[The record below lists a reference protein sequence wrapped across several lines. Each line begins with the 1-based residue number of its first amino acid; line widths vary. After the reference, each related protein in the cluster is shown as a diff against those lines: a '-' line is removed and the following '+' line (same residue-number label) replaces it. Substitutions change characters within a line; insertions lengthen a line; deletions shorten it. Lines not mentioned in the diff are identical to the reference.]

1 MSKEPKIEN
10 KRQHYRLWFEF
21 YKLAKFKGSKE
32 MKANF
37 KTLDGFYDEWQPIKK
52 DTRFDDWWKE
62 KEFLFE
68 GDVKEITSIKNNPY
82 TINVS
87 IPLTMPVTKIK
98 SQLEKIVLE
107 KQYAY
112 HKSRGIK
119 NPASL
124 KSTAI
129 KADKFKIKGEFRGRY
144 HHEVLVV
151 YSFWLKAGKPK
162 ITDQFLDSLED
173 FFHSRPRSKWR
184 LSAFDSDEY
193 QDALYVANYGFK
205 IPPPEIHPHKESVL
219 KVSRSKERNKGNE
232 VGTPDGEHTKYRW
245 NPSTRKSIYRLI
257 ERGEEVCF
265 AVSLGAF
272 PK

>member
-1 MSKEPKIEN
+1 MSKEPEIVT

-68 GDVKEITSIKNNPY
+68 SDVKEIKSIKKNPN

-87 IPLTMPVTKIK
+87 IPLTMPITKIK
-98 SQLEKIVLE
+98 SQIEKIVRE
-107 KQYAY
+107 KQDAY
-112 HKSRGIK
+112 HYARGIK
-119 NPASL
+119 NTAKL

-129 KADKFKIKGEFRGRY
+129 KADKFKIKGELRGRY
-144 HHEVLVV
+144 HHEVLLV
-151 YSFWLKAGKPK
+151 YRFWINEGKPK
-162 ITDQFLDSLED
+162 ITDQFINSVEAY
-173 FFHSRPRSKWR
+173 FEGRPRSKWR
-184 LSAFDSDEY
+184 LSALNSDEW
-193 QDALYVANYGFK
+193 NYDLEGY
-205 IPPPEIHPHKESVL
+205 PPEDQNPLKEPKNKTS
-219 KVSRSKERNKGNE
+219 RNKKNPKEQDYSSEHVYYSWNE
-232 VGTPDGEHTKYRW
+232 ATKR
-245 NPSTRKSIYRLI
+245 SIRRLI
-257 ERGEEVCF
+257 EKGDEVCF

>member
-1 MSKEPKIEN
+1 MSKEPQIVT

-62 KEFLFE
+62 KGFLFE
-68 GDVKEITSIKNNPY
+68 SDVKEITSIKNNPY

-87 IPLTMPVTKIK
+87 VPLTMPITKIK
-98 SQLEKIVLE
+98 SQIAKIVDE
-107 KQYAY
+107 KQIEF

-119 NPASL
+119 DPKKML

-129 KADKFKIKGEFRGRY
+129 KADKFKIKGELRGRY
-144 HHEVLVV
+144 HHEVLLV
-151 YSFWLKAGKPK
+151 YRFWINQGKPK
-162 ITDQFLDSLED
+162 ITDQFINSVEAH
-173 FFHSRPRSKWR
+173 FEGRPRSKWR
-184 LSAFDSDEY
+184 LSALKSDEW
-193 QDALYVANYGFK
+193 NYDLEGN
-205 IPPPEIHPHKESVL
+205 PPEDQDPLKEPKNKTS
-219 KVSRSKERNKGNE
+219 RNKNNPKEQDYTSEYIYYAWNE
-232 VGTPDGEHTKYRW
+232 ATKR
-245 NPSTRKSIYRLI
+245 SIRRLI
-257 ERGEEVCF
+257 EKGDEVCF